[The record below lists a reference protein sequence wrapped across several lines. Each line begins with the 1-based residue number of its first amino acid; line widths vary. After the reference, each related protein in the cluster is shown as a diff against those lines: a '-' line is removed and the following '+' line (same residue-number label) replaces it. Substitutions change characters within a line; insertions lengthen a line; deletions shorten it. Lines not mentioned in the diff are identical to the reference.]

1 MFVGAGRPTLYVMTT
16 KTPLPPVVSGPRP
29 ILGHTAEFMTS
40 HEALFER
47 GLAEHGTIFSL
58 RLPGKP
64 AIVLIGKQHSDFL
77 FGETDKRLSIRT
89 AYPFFRHMFA
99 PDNYFLAE
107 YPEYQRQREI
117 MLPRFSGRQL
127 EGYLRVMD
135 SRAIALCDALG
146 DQGEF
151 DVLETFGQLILRITA
166 DCFLGESVSARL
178 DGQLTEGLFRAFA
191 EGQDPIVPGWAPVPH
206 MRRSHKARDVIR
218 TIVRDLLEE
227 RRRKPV
233 DPPDFLQGL
242 TDATY
247 ADGEPMPDHVRVN
260 LIMTLLHAGRETTTG
275 HLSWAVV
282 DLLRHPG
289 ELAKVLAEQEA
300 ELTNPGH
307 FLELTEVHRLAALDR
322 ALHESERLH
331 PITNGMVRRAT
342 ESFEYAGYRIPKGAI
357 VLTDPRL
364 SHRRPEVFPDPSR
377 YQPDRFI
384 GNKAARQALIG
395 FGGGVHRCLGQRF
408 AYLEMHVILTRLLQ
422 RFDLELIDVDVQPVP
437 GQKVKWP
444 QHPCRV
450 RYAKRQGAC

>member
-1 MFVGAGRPTLYVMTT
+1 MFVRAGRPTLYFMTT
-16 KTPLPPVVSGPRP
+16 KTPLPPFVSAPRP
-29 ILGHTAEFMTS
+29 ILGHTAEFMNS
-40 HEALFER
+40 HESLFER
-47 GLAEHGTIFSL
+47 GLAEHGPIFSL
-58 RLPGKP
+58 RLPGRA

-77 FGETDKRLSIRT
+77 FAETDKRLSIRR

-117 MLPRFSGRQL
+117 MLPRFQGRQL
-127 EGYLRVMD
+127 EGYLHVMD
-135 SRAIALCDALG
+135 SRSTALCDALG

-151 DVLETFGQLILRITA
+151 DLLGTFGQLILRITA

-178 DGQLTEGLFRAFA
+178 DGKLTEGLFRRFA

-206 MRRSHKARDVIR
+206 MRRSRKARDEIR
-218 TIVRDLLEE
+218 MTVSSLLEE
-227 RRRKPV
+227 RRREPV

-282 DLLRHPG
+282 DLLRHPD
-289 ELAKVLAEQEA
+289 ELAKVRAEQEA
-300 ELTNPGH
+300 ELNPGH
-307 FLELTEVHRLAALDR
+307 PLELAQVHRLAALDR

-342 ESFEYAGYRIPKGAI
+342 ESFEYAGYRIPKGSI
-357 VLTDPRL
+357 VLTDPLL
-364 SHRRPEVFPDPSR
+364 SHRQAEVFPEPGR
-377 YQPDRFI
+377 YRPDRFI
-384 GNKAARQALIG
+384 ADKAARQALIG

-408 AYLEMHVILTRLLQ
+408 AYLEMHVVLTRLLQ
-422 RFDLELIDVDVQPVP
+422 RFDFELIDTGVQPVP

-444 QHPCRV
+444 QDPCRV
-450 RYAKRQGAC
+450 RYAKKQ